1 MVDVKQAVA
10 NALKFLVYMYGEQKV
25 LSPRLEEVEL
35 SEDGNVWYVT
45 VSFLT
50 EATASE
56 LVEALSGSSRLDR
69 QYKILTV
76 WANDGNVR
84 SMKIRQLV

>member
-1 MVDVKQAVA
+1 MIDVKQAVA
-10 NALKFLVYMYGEQKV
+10 NALKFLLDMYGEQKV

-50 EATASE
+50 EATAPD
-56 LVEALSGSSRLDR
+56 LVSALSGSSRLDR
-69 QYKILTV
+69 QYKVLTV